1 MSEAVEILRPREKR
15 RFLEAY
21 DSAMEAWPRERES
34 SLIATSQGHT
44 QVHQCGPEDAPPIVL
59 LHGMGATS
67 AMWHPF
73 VAGLREKHR
82 IVALDTIG
90 DVGRSIPEHLPRG
103 IEDFTHWI
111 AEVMDELG
119 LVRAHFVG
127 LSYGAW
133 LSANMAASRS
143 ERVDRLVLLAPAA
156 VFDRIGAEFL
166 LRAAS
171 ASFTRS
177 PRSIRNLAE
186 WLVHN
191 PKTLDDPANLL
202 EVGFQ
207 ARRLTLLPPPHRL
220 SDDQLRSIG
229 ASTLFMIG
237 EHEPVTRPIKAISR
251 AERFV
256 RSIETVLVP
265 NAGHML
271 TGEAPEQVNEK
282 AAEFLSRKT

>member
-1 MSEAVEILRPREKR
+1 MAEVIDVLRSREKR

-21 DSAMEAWPRERES
+21 DSAMEAWPSERKS
-34 SLIATSQGHT
+34 ALIATSFGRT
-44 QVHQCGPEDAPPIVL
+44 QVHQCGPEDAPPIVQ

-73 VAGLREKHR
+73 VAGLRGKHR

-90 DVGRSIPEHLPRG
+90 DLGRSVPERLPRR

-111 AEVMDELG
+111 AEVMAELG

-133 LSANMAASRS
+133 LGANMAASRS

-156 VFDRIGAEFL
+156 VFDRIGAGFL
-166 LRAAS
+166 LRATAAS
-171 ASFTRS
+171 LTRS

-186 WLVHN
+186 WLVHD
-191 PKTLDDPANLL
+191 PRALEDPANLI
-202 EVGFQ
+202 EVAFQ
-207 ARRLTLLPPPHRL
+207 ARRLIPIPPPRCL

-229 ASTLFMIG
+229 APTLFMIG
-237 EHEPVTRPIKAISR
+237 EHEPVTRPMKAISR
-251 AERFV
+251 AGRFV
-256 RSIETVLVP
+256 RRIETVLVP
-265 NAGHML
+265 NAGHLL
-271 TGEAPEQVNEK
+271 TGEAPERVNAK
-282 AAEFLSRKT
+282 VAEFLSRTT